1 MITTQSLSIKP
12 IVQLL
17 VILPVLMV
25 TLENIADF
33 VELRYHYVQAKDW
46 HNLLIRLESVYP
58 VINNETRKNLQLS
71 VF

>member
-1 MITTQSLSIKP
+1 MITTQLLSIKP

-17 VILPVLMV
+17 VILPVPMI
-25 TLENIADF
+25 TLENVAEF
-33 VELRYHYVQAKDW
+33 VELQYHYVRAKDW

-58 VINNETRKNLQLS
+58 VMNDETRKNLQLS

>member
-17 VILPVLMV
+17 VILPVPWL
-25 TLENIADF
+25 LWKIYLDF
-33 VELRYHYVQAKDW
+33 VEPQYHYVRAKDW

-58 VINNETRKNLQLS
+58 VMNDETRKNLQLS